1 MNTTLHTFMDIFTAD
16 FAIDEDTSVQLQKIV
31 IPIIQRDYAQ
41 GRTDADVQRVRKR
54 FLNSLHKAITESA
67 ITLDFVYGDIDKDGV
82 MTPLDGQQRLTTLF
96 LLHYYAAKKEGIA
109 KEEYAFLHNF
119 SYETRYSARDF
130 CDYLVEHHEPS
141 FTLTLSE
148 EIKDQA
154 WFPLEWKKDPT
165 ISSMLVMLDAIAEVF
180 KDTEN
185 IWNRLKDG
193 AISFYFLP
201 IKDMGLTDELYI
213 KMNSRGK
220 PLTQFEHFKAELEHG
235 LREVD
240 ENVSKRIM
248 RKIDIDWTDML
259 WQYRGEDNVI
269 DDEFLRYFRF
279 VCDIICY
286 QSGGTTQGK
295 QADEFDLQKEY
306 FSKTAPNVE
315 KNIQQLESYFDCW
328 CNLSG
333 ETPSEFIKRFNSYR
347 HEIGKIKIEQ
357 RYDIDIFKNCLES
370 YSDVSG
376 NGNRS
381 FPLNRIILLFAIVTY
396 LQNRTTVTEDEFARR
411 LRIVNNLTLNSED
424 EISDSEHRTSGNRMP
439 AILKQVEILILT
451 GVVDLSIDKSL
462 NTFQLQEE
470 AEKLDWVVANPQH
483 ADALFELEDHELLQ
497 GQIAIVG
504 LEHPEYFS
512 RFTDLFKCKRDLID
526 CAMMS
531 CGMYAQ
537 QEKGWRHQLGC
548 KATNAKP
555 WRTLFH
561 KSSNKGF
568 DITKNVLAQV
578 LDTSS
583 PITDVYLS
591 TLAND
596 YVASCESTSVFD
608 IRYYYI
614 KYALFRPGYY
624 GKYTWEDLQN
634 KPYDMAVMLTETK
647 WSENTYQPFLKAVD
661 DKRISREHCGQRII
675 FDDRYL
681 KCENDAYVVRLTSN
695 DAEIYRLSIP
705 QNEFGIDIEDRI
717 LKIQAI
723 YADILSQL
731 VAAVPVTSDDSS
743 EVEHE

>member
-1 MNTTLHTFMDIFTAD
+1 MNTALHTFMDIFTAD
-16 FAIDEDTSVQLQKIV
+16 FAIDEETNVQLRKIV

-41 GRTDADVQRVRKR
+41 GRTDSDVQRVRKR
-54 FLNSLHKAITESA
+54 FLNSLHKAITENN

-141 FTLTLSE
+141 FMRTLSD

-165 ISSMLVMLDAIAEVF
+165 ISSMLVMLDAIADVF
-180 KDTEN
+180 KDTTD
-185 IWNRLKDG
+185 IWSRLKEG

-235 LREVD
+235 LREID
-240 ENVSKRIM
+240 ESMSKRIM

-259 WQYRGEDNVI
+259 WHYRGADNVI

-286 QSGGTTQGK
+286 QGGGTTQGK
-295 QADEFDLQKEY
+295 SNDEFDLQREY
-306 FSKTAPNVE
+306 FSKDSVNVQQ
-315 KNIQQLESYFDCW
+315 NILKLESFFDCW
-328 CNLSG
+328 CDLG
-333 ETPSEFIKRFNSYR
+333 GVTPTEFISNFISYD
-347 HEIGKIKIEQ
+347 HEIGKIKIEK
-357 RYDIDIFKNCLES
+357 RYTLDIFADCMRN
-370 YSDVSG
+370 YADVSG

-396 LQNRTTVTEDEFARR
+396 LQNRATVTEAEFARR
-411 LRIVNNLTLNSED
+411 LRIVNNLIQNSED

-451 GVVDLSIDKSL
+451 GTVDTSIDKSL

-470 AEKLDWVVANPQH
+470 VEKNDWVVANPQF
-483 ADALFELEDHELLQ
+483 AEALYELEDHELLQ
-497 GQIAIVG
+497 GQIAVIG
-504 LEHPEYFS
+504 LEHPEYFT
-512 RFTDLFKCKRDLID
+512 RFIELFKCNRDRID

-531 CGMYAQ
+531 FGNYAQ
-537 QEKGWRHQLGC
+537 QEKGWRHQLGSS
-548 KATNAKP
+548 NSNSKP

-568 DITKNVLAQV
+568 DTTKAILAQI
-578 LDTSS
+578 LDIPD
-583 PITDVYLS
+583 PITNEVLGDFAETYLADCENSS
-591 TLAND
+591 T
-596 YVASCESTSVFD
+596 FD

-614 KYALFRPGYY
+614 KYPLFRPGYY
-624 GKYTWEDLQN
+624 GKYTWESLKD
-634 KPYDMAVMLTETK
+634 KPYDLAVMLTETK

-675 FDDRYL
+675 IGDKYI
-681 KCENDAYVVRLTSN
+681 KCENAAYV
-695 DAEIYRLSIP
+695 IRLSATDEEVDRVSIN
-705 QNEFGIDIEDRI
+705 QNESGIDTEDRI
-717 LKIQAI
+717 LKLRSVYSTIM
-723 YADILSQL
+723 
-731 VAAVPVTSDDSS
+731 
-743 EVEHE
+743 